1 MNQPTI
7 VVAKLDDAKLKASID
22 QMVNDLNIGLNKMT
36 ENTDAAVTKMQ
47 KSLQSVG
54 NIKFGSGGSDGDSSK
69 QVRENNKVTKSVDNM
84 TAAYDSFLS
93 VLQKSGRT
101 ESGFIKNFNAQDLA
115 TLKFALRDLEAEYT
129 KINREGG
136 GLATEKRSAELR
148 EQIAQVGKFAE
159 TYENAFNA
167 MSKVERSQS
176 TSAAAQKFAK
186 EWTDNIDK
194 VDSRLIQL
202 RKYFSDLEKMSTRE
216 IRVAFANALKMP
228 AGNIDEIA
236 DKLMAL
242 QIIMQHLHGT
252 EILSPSQIANGNK
265 QINELVNLLETQL
278 SLQKSINS
286 QSEREPA
293 FIDAIKQYR
302 EGLRAAAAEA
312 KAAISGNPMFG
323 QYLYSDSSN
332 ITGKSY
338 TGIIYAENDA
348 RAKGLTIEE
357 QILQVVKQK
366 HEAEKMH
373 LSTQQQVT
381 SQIQQQV
388 QTQQQGINASV
399 KKTFAEYEDFRS
411 AIAAVLQLERDE
423 VTLADSQ
430 NASYKALSLTLKQ
443 LTAAY
448 ENLGA
453 ESRKSE
459 NAGALLASL
468 HEVQRAMQEIRSE
481 MSRPISLQSALGLPE
496 TTLDDITYKIKMLRA
511 YAQGVNTETSN
522 GQSEITKVSDTIDA
536 LSEKVKNLQKT
547 TKQTVSDANSKAFE
561 TIAKKQE
568 DTIGQVGA
576 KIKELKSHLNDLQKQ
591 PVLDDKAI
599 KRAED
604 ALEKLYKKSQK
615 LNDINPTR
623 TNVNK
628 ALKMSEKS
636 LDEIAQKI
644 QRLSSIRMYL
654 NVGSQK
660 AEIEDI
666 NKALER
672 LRQEQSKI
680 LGQNKNMLASNN
692 ALARSFNY
700 MKNRLAF
707 YLTVG
712 ASTQFIKNLI
722 EVRSQYEMNERALG
736 ILLDSASRGTRIFKE
751 LSEMSLVSPYTLI
764 ELSNA
769 AKQLTAYDIAAKDVV
784 DTTRRL
790 ADMASA
796 VGVPVERLTYALGQI
811 KAYGYLNSRDARMFA
826 NAGIPLV
833 RELAN
838 YYSELRNKMVSTA
851 DVYDMMKKKAIDYN
865 DVMNVVNKMTDEGGK
880 FFDFQ
885 AKMADTLKVRLAN
898 LTLAW
903 NNMLNDIGKDSQG
916 LLTSSIKGLANL
928 FKHWR
933 EFSRILQ
940 TVIVAFGVYKA
951 AQTLTLTMGAK
962 QTKTLAKSFIG
973 FVSSIDSGATA
984 MAAFRS
990 VLMSIPFTAVATALA
1005 TLISYFWLFNNSS
1018 DKMKEELDNI
1028 RNAFDGVRQEIVKS
1042 FADAI
1047 KTDNIGTQLNKLRD
1061 ILELAESELHV
1072 TIPINLEDVDE
1083 KNIKAKLKEAKAFID
1098 EYLNFSQTFAE
1109 AAAGSELNTVFNE
1122 FGQKARSVY
1131 TSVTESVNTVI
1142 VALQD
1147 LKDAGKATDDEIRIL
1162 NELLSGQ
1169 SEDESRIEYLQRL
1182 VSLYEKLGLIGK
1194 VSETSAYGMSGT
1206 YSNISKLQNQQM
1218 QALENLGIKNK
1229 EVFSNMLN
1237 DVQGYYKYSTFAGY
1251 EFEQQVMRVAQKI
1264 DIRNIPEEQRT
1275 VKLSAAINEEASQN
1289 NWNQF
1294 EKEFARQVANEKFGT
1309 NITISD
1315 DSKKSAETELQEW
1328 QKKQQKWMD
1337 DHGLKI
1343 TLSFQTNDT
1352 EVSYAKRM
1360 LQEAKDA
1367 AEEYQTQLRKLQ
1379 RGTGSQ
1385 DAVDK
1390 ALKSR
1395 NEARQKYFAAGGDM
1409 SQLDKKEN
1417 AARKKA
1423 AKEAE
1428 SELQKALKNELQLI
1442 EKVRSNYKELT
1453 KAGVTHAEAISSAI
1467 SGYDKSVTNINAV
1480 LKKYGV
1486 GLDLSKFAGNN
1497 NPHALLAML
1506 QKQLD
1511 TLKGKA
1517 KPSEIQALEV
1527 EIQKVKLDVDKFD
1540 TTQITDA
1547 LNRELGNIK
1556 DEYELALELDANPEL
1571 GDMFANIFGI
1581 DTDALP
1587 QTFAEAFDK
1596 ANKVAMQKLQELKV
1610 SIDSFDLM
1618 STVIKPDEN
1627 GQWMGLAYN
1636 SDAVQKLVAAQKEW
1650 RDMYKKNLESTEKML
1665 DDYVK
1670 KYGDYSDKMAAIE
1683 ANRLAQ
1689 IKELNNVY
1697 YTEEMRR
1704 SQDYVTKLNAIN
1716 AGAEHDK
1723 GQVKWDEFK
1732 NSSLYVT
1739 MFENL
1744 EYASTK
1750 TLEAIHQ
1757 KLEELKGDWKQ
1768 LTPEQLKTIT
1778 DKYLQIETQL
1788 SKRNPFKGLI
1798 KNAKEYAKAVGSTGK
1813 QAQERFRTA
1822 QKQYD
1827 EEKEVVAALKKQ
1839 KETLESANQ
1848 TKTEQYKIVIDSLAL
1863 EETEL
1868 ETRKKELAAAQKLVE
1883 KYDLMR
1889 KIFKSQTSSVAAMLN
1904 KVSANLQGLGEFRDT
1919 LNSLFGVDGSKGE
1932 TVLGHNLDG
1941 VIDGLSKAG
1950 QAMSSIVSSATSG
1963 NVFGVLS
1970 GTVNLF
1976 AGIGDSISSIFGGG
1990 AAKTRKLN
1998 REINNSIEN
2007 VRKLSLAYK
2016 DLERAVETEMGSA
2029 ELQARRQEMVNKEAQ
2044 LRELQRQKQLES
2056 EKRSKDRDDDRI
2068 KELESSIKDLQIE
2081 LAEMADEI
2089 AATLLGSK
2097 VKDAAEEFVSTW
2109 VDAWRAGED
2118 TMAAIDS
2125 KFDDMIDNMIM
2136 KSVASR
2142 VVANRLQKIWD
2153 TVDEITSDN
2162 SEGGVSVTM
2171 NELQRI
2177 KDLIGD
2183 KSISEAINDDLKAL
2197 YGALGIAYGSNAE
2210 KSLSAL
2216 QQGISGITED
2226 QAGALEAYWN
2236 INTQQQFVH
2245 TDLLTQIRDIIV
2257 GFDLDIHLD
2266 VMSQMLL
2273 QLQNSYILM
2282 QSMAAMMDNWTVPAG
2297 NGIRVELLS

>member
-1 MNQPTI
+1 MVNQPTI
-7 VVAKLDDAKLKASID
+7 VVANLDDAKLKASID
-22 QMVNDLNIGLNKMT
+22 RMVNDLNAGLNKMT
-36 ENTDAAVTKMQ
+36 ANTNAAVRKMQ
-47 KSLQSVG
+47 ASLQSVG
-54 NIKFGSGGSDGDSSK
+54 NVKFGIINEDGGSARRRAKENDVEAQS
-69 QVRENNKVTKSVDNM
+69 VRQKASALKDEAS
-84 TAAYDSFLS
+84 AYDQLAASKERSTRKKGIEYMSIPSDVQEGLTYLINLNKD
-93 VLQKSGRT
+93 VD
-101 ESGFIKNFNAQDLA
+101 AQLDVI
-115 TLKFALRDLEAEYT
+115 LRKEQ
-129 KINREGG
+129 
-136 GLATEKRSAELR
+136 EL
-148 EQIAQVGKFAE
+148 IAQKE
-159 TYENAFNA
+159 KE
-167 MSKVERSQS
+167 
-176 TSAAAQKFAK
+176 AQ
-186 EWTDNIDK
+186 I
-194 VDSRLIQL
+194 
-202 RKYFSDLEKMSTRE
+202 TRE
-216 IRVAFANALKMP
+216 IASQKGVTSEERR
-228 AGNIDEIA
+228 
-236 DKLMAL
+236 L
-242 QIIMQHLHGT
+242 QIESTTNEALRKSR
-252 EILSPSQIANGNK
+252 EILREISAESNTSNK
-265 QINELVNLLETQL
+265 SFVAKLESADRLTRKLKDLKTQYGELNYAQRNSDAGVQL
-278 SLQKSINS
+278 AQNIRIVSRELQKLQAQMNRPANLKEAMGL
-286 QSEREPA
+286 SE
-293 FIDAIKQYR
+293 K
-302 EGLRAAAAEA
+302 
-312 KAAISGNPMFG
+312 
-323 QYLYSDSSN
+323 
-332 ITGKSY
+332 
-338 TGIIYAENDA
+338 
-348 RAKGLTIEE
+348 
-357 QILQVVKQK
+357 
-366 HEAEKMH
+366 
-373 LSTQQQVT
+373 
-381 SQIQQQV
+381 
-388 QTQQQGINASV
+388 
-399 KKTFAEYEDFRS
+399 
-411 AIAAVLQLERDE
+411 
-423 VTLADSQ
+423 
-430 NASYKALSLTLKQ
+430 
-443 LTAAY
+443 
-448 ENLGA
+448 
-453 ESRKSE
+453 
-459 NAGALLASL
+459 
-468 HEVQRAMQEIRSE
+468 
-481 MSRPISLQSALGLPE
+481 
-496 TTLDDITYKIKMLRA
+496 TLDDIAYKIRQLQSYRSGIQIFDQNGNTLK
-511 YAQGVNTETSN
+511 QGKK
-522 GQSEITKVSDTIDA
+522 EIQDVTN
-536 LSEKVKNLQKT
+536 E
-547 TKQTVSDANSKAFE
+547 
-561 TIAKKQE
+561 
-568 DTIGQVGA
+568 
-576 KIKELKSHLNDLQKQ
+576 
-591 PVLDDKAI
+591 I
-599 KRAED
+599 KR
-604 ALEKLYKKSQK
+604 LE
-615 LNDINPTR
+615 
-623 TNVNK
+623 
-628 ALKMSEKS
+628 
-636 LDEIAQKI
+636 
-644 QRLSSIRMYL
+644 
-654 NVGSQK
+654 
-660 AEIEDI
+660 
-666 NKALER
+666 
-672 LRQEQSKI
+672 QEQRKLIGGNSNLI
-680 LGQNKNMLASNN
+680 SSNN

-707 YLTVG
+707 YFTVG
-712 ASTQFIKNLI
+712 ASTQFVKQLI

-736 ILLDSASRGTRIFKE
+736 ILLNSASRGTRIFNE
-751 LSEMSLVSPYTLI
+751 LSQMSLISPYTLI

-951 AQTLTLTMGAK
+951 VQTLTLTMGVK
-962 QTKTLAKSFIG
+962 QIKTLAISFIG
-973 FVSSIDSGATA
+973 FVSSINSGATA

-990 VLMSIPFTAVATALA
+990 VLMSIPFTAIATALA

-1018 DKMKEELDNI
+1018 DKVKNELDDI
-1028 RNAFDGVRQEIVKS
+1028 RNAFDGVRQEITKT

-1047 KTDNIGTQLNKLRD
+1047 RTDNIGTQLNKLRD

-1169 SEDESRIEYLQRL
+1169 KEDEARIEYLQRL

-1206 YSNISKLQNQQM
+1206 YSNIAKLQNQQM
-1218 QALENLGIKNK
+1218 QTLENLGIKNK

-1237 DVQGYYKYSTFAGY
+1237 DVQDYYKYSTFAGY

-1264 DIRNIPEEQRT
+1264 DISNIPEEQRT
-1275 VKLSAAINEEASQN
+1275 VKLSAAINQEASLN

-1294 EKEFARQVANEKFGT
+1294 EKEFARQVANQKFGT

-1315 DSKKSAETELQEW
+1315 DSKKSSESELQEW

-1337 DHGLKI
+1337 DHGIKV
-1343 TLSFQTNDT
+1343 TLTFQTNDT
-1352 EVSYAKRM
+1352 EISYAKRM

-1367 AEEYQTQLRKLQ
+1367 AEEYQTQLRKLE

-1385 DAVDK
+1385 EAVDK
-1390 ALKSR
+1390 ALKSK

-1409 SQLDKKEN
+1409 TQLDKKEN
-1417 AARKKA
+1417 AAAKKTR
-1423 AKEAE
+1423 KEAE
-1428 SELQKALKNELQLI
+1428 TELQKALKEELQLI
-1442 EKVRSNYKELT
+1442 EKVRSAYKELT
-1453 KAGVTHAEAISSAI
+1453 KAGVTHSEAIESSI
-1467 SGYDKSVTNINAV
+1467 SGYEKSVANINGV
-1480 LKKYGV
+1480 LKKYGLE
-1486 GLDLSKFAGNN
+1486 LDLSKFAGIS
-1497 NPHALLAML
+1497 NPHEILAML

-1511 TLKGKA
+1511 ALTGKA
-1517 KPSEIQALEV
+1517 KPAEIQALEV
-1527 EIQKVKLDVDKFD
+1527 EIKKINLDVEKFD
-1540 TTQITDA
+1540 ATKITDG
-1547 LNRELGNIK
+1547 LKNELGKVK

-1571 GDMFANIFGI
+1571 GDMFAEMFGI

-1610 SIDSFDLM
+1610 NIGNFDLM
-1618 STVIKPDEN
+1618 STVIKPDEE
-1627 GQWMGLAYN
+1627 GKWMGLAYD
-1636 SDAVQKLVAAQKEW
+1636 STAVQELVKAQKEW
-1650 RDMYKKNLESTEKML
+1650 RDMYRKNLESTEKML

-1670 KYGDYSDKMAAIE
+1670 KYGDYSDKIAEIE
-1683 ANRLAQ
+1683 AYRLSRL
-1689 IKELNNVY
+1689 KELNNAY
-1697 YTEEMRR
+1697 YTDEMKR
-1704 SQDYVTKLNAIN
+1704 SQEYKAKLNAIN
-1716 AGAEHDK
+1716 TGADREK
-1723 GQVKWDEFK
+1723 GQAKWEEFK
-1732 NSSLYVT
+1732 NSTLYIT

-1750 TLEAIHQ
+1750 TLEAIHS
-1757 KLEELKGDWKQ
+1757 KLEELKGELNT
-1768 LTPEQLKTIT
+1768 LTPEQLKQVT
-1778 DKYLQIETQL
+1778 DQYLKIEQQL
-1788 SKRNPFKGLI
+1788 MKRNPFKGLL
-1798 KNAKEYAKAVGSTGK
+1798 KNAKEYAKAIGSSGK
-1813 QAQERFRTA
+1813 AAQRQFSIA
-1822 QKQYD
+1822 QDRYNKQVELVAGMK
-1827 EEKEVVAALKKQ
+1827 EEKKQMEANNDTQNDYYRQLVAALAVEDKN
-1839 KETLESANQ
+1839 LEA
-1848 TKTEQYKIVIDSLAL
+1848 
-1863 EETEL
+1863 
-1868 ETRKKELAAAQKLVE
+1868 RKKELIAAHKLVE
-1883 KYDLMR
+1883 SYDLMR
-1889 KIFKSQTSSVAAMLN
+1889 KIFKQQASSIGATI
-1904 KVSANLQGLGEFRDT
+1904 KIIGDNLQGIAQFRDT
-1919 LNSLFGVDGSKGE
+1919 LNSLFGIDASKGE
-1932 TVLGHNLDG
+1932 TLLGHNLDG
-1941 VIDGLSKAG
+1941 VIDGLSKTG
-1950 QAMSSIVSSATSG
+1950 QAMSQIVDSATSG
-1963 NVFGVLS
+1963 NVFGVV
-1970 GTVNLF
+1970 GGVVNVF
-1976 AGIGDSISSIFGGG
+1976 AGIGDSIASIFGGG
-1990 AAKTRKLN
+1990 SAKTKKLN
-1998 REINNSIEN
+1998 AEINKSVEV

-2029 ELQARRQEMVNKEAQ
+2029 ELQARRQEMANKAAQ
-2044 LRELQRQKQLES
+2044 LRELQRQKRLES

-2081 LAEMADEI
+2081 LQEMADEI

-2118 TMAAIDS
+2118 TMAALNG

-2153 TVDEITSDN
+2153 AVDQVTDER
-2162 SEGGVSVTM
+2162 SEGGASVTM

-2183 KSISEAINDDLKAL
+2183 KSIREAIDEDLKAL
-2197 YGALGIAYGSNAE
+2197 YSALGIAYGSGADKE
-2210 KSLSAL
+2210 LSAL

-2257 GFDLDIHLD
+2257 GFDLDIQLG

>member
-1 MNQPTI
+1 MANPTI
-7 VVAKLDDAKLKASID
+7 VVANLDDTKLKESID
-22 QMVNDLNIGLNKMT
+22 KMVKNLDEQLLNMMLS
-36 ENTDAAVTKMQ
+36 TDTAVKYMQ

-54 NIKFGSGGSDGDSSK
+54 DIKFGITNGDGGSARRRAKENDVEAQS
-69 QVRENNKVTKSVDNM
+69 VRQKASALKDEAS
-84 TAAYDSFLS
+84 AYDQLAASKERSTRKKGIEYMSIPSDVQEGLTYLINLNKD
-93 VLQKSGRT
+93 VD
-101 ESGFIKNFNAQDLA
+101 AQLDVI
-115 TLKFALRDLEAEYT
+115 LRKEQ
-129 KINREGG
+129 
-136 GLATEKRSAELR
+136 EL
-148 EQIAQVGKFAE
+148 IAQKE
-159 TYENAFNA
+159 KE
-167 MSKVERSQS
+167 
-176 TSAAAQKFAK
+176 AQ
-186 EWTDNIDK
+186 I
-194 VDSRLIQL
+194 
-202 RKYFSDLEKMSTRE
+202 TRE
-216 IRVAFANALKMP
+216 IASQKGVTSEERR
-228 AGNIDEIA
+228 
-236 DKLMAL
+236 L
-242 QIIMQHLHGT
+242 QIESTTNEALRKSR
-252 EILSPSQIANGNK
+252 EILREISAESNTSNK
-265 QINELVNLLETQL
+265 SFVAKLESADRLTKKLKDLKAQYGELNYAQRNSDAGVQL
-278 SLQKSINS
+278 AQNIRIVSRELQKLQAQMNRPANLKEAMGL
-286 QSEREPA
+286 SE
-293 FIDAIKQYR
+293 K
-302 EGLRAAAAEA
+302 
-312 KAAISGNPMFG
+312 
-323 QYLYSDSSN
+323 
-332 ITGKSY
+332 
-338 TGIIYAENDA
+338 
-348 RAKGLTIEE
+348 
-357 QILQVVKQK
+357 
-366 HEAEKMH
+366 
-373 LSTQQQVT
+373 
-381 SQIQQQV
+381 
-388 QTQQQGINASV
+388 
-399 KKTFAEYEDFRS
+399 
-411 AIAAVLQLERDE
+411 
-423 VTLADSQ
+423 
-430 NASYKALSLTLKQ
+430 
-443 LTAAY
+443 
-448 ENLGA
+448 
-453 ESRKSE
+453 
-459 NAGALLASL
+459 
-468 HEVQRAMQEIRSE
+468 
-481 MSRPISLQSALGLPE
+481 
-496 TTLDDITYKIKMLRA
+496 TLDDIAYKIRQLQSYRSGIQIFDQNGNTLK
-511 YAQGVNTETSN
+511 QGKR
-522 GQSEITKVSDTIDA
+522 EIQEV
-536 LSEKVKNLQKT
+536 
-547 TKQTVSDANSKAFE
+547 ANE
-561 TIAKKQE
+561 I
-568 DTIGQVGA
+568 
-576 KIKELKSHLNDLQKQ
+576 N
-591 PVLDDKAI
+591 
-599 KRAED
+599 R
-604 ALEKLYKKSQK
+604 LEKEQRK
-615 LNDINPTR
+615 LIGGNSNLI
-623 TNVNK
+623 
-628 ALKMSEKS
+628 S
-636 LDEIAQKI
+636 
-644 QRLSSIRMYL
+644 
-654 NVGSQK
+654 
-660 AEIEDI
+660 
-666 NKALER
+666 
-672 LRQEQSKI
+672 
-680 LGQNKNMLASNN
+680 SNN

-707 YLTVG
+707 YFTVG
-712 ASTQFIKNLI
+712 ASTQFVKQLI

-736 ILLDSASRGTRIFKE
+736 ILLNSASRGTRIFNE
-751 LSEMSLVSPYTLI
+751 LSQMSLISPYTLI

-951 AQTLTLTMGAK
+951 VQTLTLTMGVK
-962 QTKTLAKSFIG
+962 QIKTLAISFIG
-973 FVSSIDSGATA
+973 FVSSINSGATA

-1018 DKMKEELDNI
+1018 DKVNEDLKNI
-1028 RNAFDGVRQEIVKS
+1028 RSAFDGVHQEITKT

-1047 KTDNIGTQLNKLRD
+1047 RTDNIGTQLNKLRD

-1169 SEDESRIEYLQRL
+1169 KEDEARIEYLQRL

-1206 YSNISKLQNQQM
+1206 YSNIAKLQNQQM
-1218 QALENLGIKNK
+1218 QTLENLGIKNK

-1237 DVQGYYKYSTFAGY
+1237 DVQDYYKYSTFAGY

-1264 DIRNIPEEQRT
+1264 DISNIPEEQRT
-1275 VKLSAAINEEASQN
+1275 VKLSAAINQEASLN

-1294 EKEFARQVANEKFGT
+1294 EKEFARQVANQKFGT

-1315 DSKKSAETELQEW
+1315 DSKKSSESELQEW

-1337 DHGLKI
+1337 DHGIKV
-1343 TLSFQTNDT
+1343 TLTFQTNDT

-1367 AEEYQTQLRKLQ
+1367 AEEYQTQLRKLE

-1390 ALKSR
+1390 ALKSK

-1409 SQLDKKEN
+1409 TQLDKKEN
-1417 AARKKA
+1417 AAAKKA
-1423 AKEAE
+1423 RKEAE
-1428 SELQKALKNELQLI
+1428 TELQKALKEELQLI
-1442 EKVRSNYKELT
+1442 EKVRSAYKELT
-1453 KAGVTHAEAISSAI
+1453 KAGVTHAEAIESSI
-1467 SGYDKSVTNINAV
+1467 SGYEKSVANINGV
-1480 LKKYGV
+1480 LKKYGLE
-1486 GLDLSKFAGNN
+1486 LDLSKFAGIS
-1497 NPHALLAML
+1497 NPHEILVML

-1511 TLKGKA
+1511 ALTGKA
-1517 KPSEIQALEV
+1517 KPAEIQALEV
-1527 EIQKVKLDVDKFD
+1527 EIKKINLDVEKFD
-1540 TTQITDA
+1540 ATKITDG
-1547 LNRELGNIK
+1547 LKNELGKVK

-1571 GDMFANIFGI
+1571 GDMFAEMFGI

-1610 SIDSFDLM
+1610 SIGNFDIM
-1618 STVIKPDEN
+1618 STVIKPDEE
-1627 GQWMGLAYN
+1627 GKWMGLAYD
-1636 SDAVQKLVAAQKEW
+1636 STAVQELVKAQKEW
-1650 RDMYKKNLESTEKML
+1650 RDLYRKNLESTEKML

-1670 KYGDYSDKMAAIE
+1670 KYGDYSDKMAEIE
-1683 ANRLAQ
+1683 AKRLAQ
-1689 IKELNNVY
+1689 MKELNNAY
-1697 YTEEMRR
+1697 YTEEMKN
-1704 SQDYVTKLNAIN
+1704 SQEYKAKANAIN
-1716 AGAEHDK
+1716 ASAERDK
-1723 GQVKWDEFK
+1723 GQAKWDEFK
-1732 NSSLYVT
+1732 NSTLYIT

-1788 SKRNPFKGLI
+1788 SKRNPFKGLV
-1798 KNAKEYAKAVGSTGK
+1798 KNAKEYSKAVGASGK
-1813 QAQERFRTA
+1813 KAQENLKRVQDEYDTSEKLLTTLKSEA
-1822 QKQYD
+1822 KQMEANNMTKNIAYKVLMMTINAE
-1827 EEKEVVAALKKQ
+1827 EEKVKKLKEELKKAS
-1839 KETLESANQ
+1839 E
-1848 TKTEQYKIVIDSLAL
+1848 
-1863 EETEL
+1863 
-1868 ETRKKELAAAQKLVE
+1868 LVE
-1883 KYDLMR
+1883 KYDLIR
-1889 KIFKSQTSSVAAMLN
+1889 KIFKNQTSSITAMVKLIGE
-1904 KVSANLQGLGEFRDT
+1904 NLQGLGQFRDT
-1919 LNSLFGVDGSKGE
+1919 LNSLFGIDSSKGE
-1932 TVLGHNLDG
+1932 TLLGHNLDG

-1950 QAMSSIVSSATSG
+1950 QSMSQIVDSATSG
-1963 NVFGVLS
+1963 NVFGVV
-1970 GTVNLF
+1970 GGVVNVF
-1976 AGIGDSISSIFGGG
+1976 AGIGDSIASIFGDG
-1990 AAKTRKLN
+1990 AARTKRIN
-1998 REINNSIEN
+1998 EEINKSVER
-2007 VRKLSLAYK
+2007 VHKLSLAYK
-2016 DLERAVETEMGSA
+2016 DLERAVEVGMGSA
-2029 ELQARRQEMVNKEAQ
+2029 ELQARRQEMVNKAAQ

-2068 KELESSIKDLQIE
+2068 KELESAIKDLQIE
-2081 LAEMADEI
+2081 LKEMADEI

-2118 TMAAIDS
+2118 TMAALNG

-2153 TVDEITSDN
+2153 TVDAITSDN

-2183 KSISEAINDDLKAL
+2183 KSIREAIDEDLKAL
-2197 YGALGIAYGSNAE
+2197 YGALGIAYGSGADKE
-2210 KSLSAL
+2210 LSAL

-2257 GFDLDIHLD
+2257 GFDLDIQLG

>member
-1 MNQPTI
+1 MANQPTI
-7 VVAKLDDAKLKASID
+7 VVANLDDAKLKASID
-22 QMVNDLNIGLNKMT
+22 EMVKNLNDGLNRMT
-36 ENTDAAVTKMQ
+36 DNTDAAVKKMQ

-54 NIKFGSGGSDGDSSK
+54 NIKFGSNGDSSK
-69 QVRENNKVTKSVDNM
+69 QVQENNKVTQSVNNM
-84 TAAYDSFLS
+84 TTAYDSFLS

-101 ESGFIKNFNAQDLA
+101 ESGFIKNFNAQDLV

-148 EQIAQVGKFAE
+148 EQIVQVGRFVE

-194 VDSRLIQL
+194 VDYRLIQL

-228 AGNIDEIA
+228 SGNIDEIA

-242 QIIMQHLHGT
+242 QIIMKHLHGT

-265 QINELVNLLETQL
+265 QINELVHLLETQL

-293 FIDAIKQYR
+293 FLDAIKQYR

-312 KAAISGNPMFG
+312 KAFISANPMMG
-323 QYLYSDSSN
+323 KYLYSDQSN
-332 ITGKSY
+332 ITGKAY

-366 HEAEKMH
+366 HEAEKMY

-388 QTQQQGINASV
+388 QTQQQGVNTNV
-399 KKTFAEYEDFRS
+399 KKTFAEYEDLRS
-411 AIAAVLQLERDE
+411 AIAAVLQLEQHE
-423 VTLADSQ
+423 VTLSESQ

-443 LTAAY
+443 LTSAY
-448 ENLGA
+448 ESLGA

-468 HEVQRAMQEIRSE
+468 QEVQRVMQQIRSE
-481 MSRPISLQSALGLPE
+481 MSRPTSLQNALGLPE
-496 TTLDDITYKIKMLRA
+496 TTIDDITYKIKMLRA

-522 GQSEITKVSDTIDA
+522 GQSEITKISDTIDV

-547 TKQTVSDANSKAFE
+547 TKQTASDTNSKAFE
-561 TIAKKQE
+561 TIAKQQE
-568 DTIGQVGA
+568 ETVGQVGA
-576 KIKELKSHLNDLQKQ
+576 KIKVLKSHLDDLRKQ

-615 LNDINPTR
+615 LNDIKPTR

-680 LGQNKNMLASNN
+680 LGQNKDMLASNN
-692 ALARSFNY
+692 ALVRSFNY

-707 YLTVG
+707 YFTVG
-712 ASTQFIKNLI
+712 ASTQFVKQLI

-736 ILLDSASRGTRIFKE
+736 ILLNSASRGTRIFNE
-751 LSEMSLVSPYTLI
+751 LSQMSLISPYTLI

-951 AQTLTLTMGAK
+951 VQTLTLTMGVK
-962 QTKTLAKSFIG
+962 QIKTLAISFIG
-973 FVSSIDSGATA
+973 FVSSINSGATA

-1018 DKMKEELDNI
+1018 DKVNEDLKNI
-1028 RNAFDGVRQEIVKS
+1028 RSAFDGVHQEITKT

-1047 KTDNIGTQLNKLRD
+1047 RTDNIGTQLNKLRD

-1169 SEDESRIEYLQRL
+1169 KEDEARIEYLQRL

-1206 YSNISKLQNQQM
+1206 YSNIAKLQNQQM
-1218 QALENLGIKNK
+1218 QTLENLGIKNK

-1237 DVQGYYKYSTFAGY
+1237 DVQDYYKYSTFAGY

-1264 DIRNIPEEQRT
+1264 DISNIPEEQRT
-1275 VKLSAAINEEASQN
+1275 VKLSAAINQEASLN

-1294 EKEFARQVANEKFGT
+1294 EKEFARQVANQKFGT

-1315 DSKKSAETELQEW
+1315 DSKKSSESELQEW

-1337 DHGLKI
+1337 DHGIKV
-1343 TLSFQTNDT
+1343 TLTFQTNDT

-1367 AEEYQTQLRKLQ
+1367 AEEYQTQLRKLE

-1390 ALKSR
+1390 ALKSK

-1409 SQLDKKEN
+1409 TQLDKKEN
-1417 AARKKA
+1417 AAAKKA
-1423 AKEAE
+1423 RKEAE
-1428 SELQKALKNELQLI
+1428 TELQKALKEELQLI
-1442 EKVRSNYKELT
+1442 EKVRSAYKELT
-1453 KAGVTHAEAISSAI
+1453 KAGVTHAEAIESSI
-1467 SGYDKSVTNINAV
+1467 SGYEKSVANINGV
-1480 LKKYGV
+1480 LKKYGLE
-1486 GLDLSKFAGNN
+1486 LDLSKFAGIS
-1497 NPHALLAML
+1497 NPHEILAML

-1511 TLKGKA
+1511 ALTGKA
-1517 KPSEIQALEV
+1517 KPAEIQALEV
-1527 EIQKVKLDVDKFD
+1527 EIKKINLDVEKFD
-1540 TTQITDA
+1540 ATKITDG
-1547 LNRELGNIK
+1547 LKNELGKVK

-1571 GDMFANIFGI
+1571 GDMFAEMFGI

-1610 SIDSFDLM
+1610 SIGNFDIM
-1618 STVIKPDEN
+1618 STVIKPDEE
-1627 GQWMGLAYN
+1627 GKWMGLAYD
-1636 SDAVQKLVAAQKEW
+1636 STAVQELVKAQKEW
-1650 RDMYKKNLESTEKML
+1650 RDLYRKNLESTEKML

-1670 KYGDYSDKMAAIE
+1670 KYGDYSDKIAEIE
-1683 ANRLAQ
+1683 ADRLENL
-1689 IKELNNVY
+1689 KKLNEAY
-1697 YTEEMRR
+1697 YTEEMR
-1704 SQDYVTKLNAIN
+1704 KLPEYAAKMNAIN
-1716 AGAEHDK
+1716 EGAKKEEQKVDFE
-1723 GQVKWDEFK
+1723 DFK
-1732 NSSLYVT
+1732 DSRYYT
-1739 MFENL
+1739 MMFENL
-1744 EYASTK
+1744 DYISTK
-1750 TLEAIHQ
+1750 TLRDMRDRLREYIDTA
-1757 KLEELKGDWKQ
+1757 KD
-1768 LTPEQLKTIT
+1768 LTPEQLKTIIT
-1778 DKYLQIETQL
+1778 QYEKIEQKIVKRSPFKTLAKDMKEYFTTSKERKAANNAFKNAQKEYDAQKKVVSELKKKYEQAKANTNTSQSYLDFLKIEIDGENEVLKILKEQLDAAQKKADKY
-1788 SKRNPFKGLI
+1788 NLI
-1798 KNAKEYAKAVGSTGK
+1798 KK
-1813 QAQERFRTA
+1813 
-1822 QKQYD
+1822 
-1827 EEKEVVAALKKQ
+1827 
-1839 KETLESANQ
+1839 
-1848 TKTEQYKIVIDSLAL
+1848 LAL
-1863 EETEL
+1863 EE
-1868 ETRKKELAAAQKLVE
+1868 AAGTAN
-1883 KYDLMR
+1883 
-1889 KIFKSQTSSVAAMLN
+1889 IVAT
-1904 KVSANLQGLGEFRDT
+1904 NLQSLGELRDQF
-1919 LNSLFGVDGSKGE
+1919 NELFGVDASKGE
-1932 TVLGHNLDG
+1932 TLFGHN
-1941 VIDGLSKAG
+1941 IDGMVDGLAKTGQSISK
-1950 QAMSSIVSSATSG
+1950 IISSATNG
-1963 NVFGVLS
+1963 DVFGVV
-1970 GTVNLF
+1970 GGVVGVFT
-1976 AGIGDSISSIFGGG
+1976 GIGDSIASIFGDG
-1990 AAKTRKLN
+1990 AARTKRLN
-1998 REINNSIEN
+1998 KEINESVER
-2007 VRKLSLAYK
+2007 VRQLSMAYK
-2016 DLERAVETEMGSA
+2016 ELEAAVEKEMGAEELRARRAEIANKKQQLAELERQM
-2029 ELQARRQEMVNKEAQ
+2029 
-2044 LRELQRQKQLES
+2044 QLEKS
-2056 EKRSKDRDDDRI
+2056 KRSKDRDDDKIKDYEESIQDIRLEL
-2068 KELESSIKDLQIE
+2068 KEL
-2081 LAEMADEI
+2081 ADDI
-2089 AATLLGSK
+2089 ANTLLGTS
-2097 VKDAAEEFVSTW
+2097 VKDAAEDFVSTW

-2118 TMAAIDS
+2118 TMAALNG

-2153 TVDEITSDN
+2153 AVDQVTDER
-2162 SEGGVSVTM
+2162 SEGGASVTM

-2183 KSISEAINDDLKAL
+2183 KSISEAINEDLKAL
-2197 YGALGIAYGSNAE
+2197 YGALGIAYGSGADKE
-2210 KSLSAL
+2210 LSAL

-2226 QAGALEAYWN
+2226 TAGALEAITN
-2236 INTQQQFVH
+2236 GISQQSYLQS
-2245 TDLLTQIRDIIV
+2245 DLLTQIRDAV
-2257 GFDLDIHLD
+2257 VSMDMDVSLG
-2266 VMSQMLL
+2266 VMSQILL
-2273 QLQNSYILM
+2273 QLQSSYQIQ
-2282 QSMAAMMDNWTVPAG
+2282 QSMLLTMENWTNPSG
-2297 NGIRVELLS
+2297 NAVRVELIS

>member
-1 MNQPTI
+1 MANQPTI
-7 VVAKLDDAKLKASID
+7 VVANLDDAKLKASID
-22 QMVNDLNIGLNKMT
+22 KMVNDLNAGLNKMT
-36 ENTDAAVTKMQ
+36 ANTDAAVAKMQ
-47 KSLQSVG
+47 ASLQSVG
-54 NIKFGSGGSDGDSSK
+54 NIKFGSGGSDGGSSK
-69 QVRENNKVTKSVDNM
+69 RTKKQHEEADAVKQ
-84 TAAYDSFLS
+84 TADAYDKLAQSQQKTSKKKGIEYVSLPS
-93 VLQKSGRT
+93 DVQESLTYLINVNKNVDIQLDSILQKEQAIIAAKEKEAKVSREVAEAQARQQAGISGSSLGWGT
-101 ESGFIKNFNAQDLA
+101 VHDMQKNSGTMKQQAKEVDY
-115 TLKFALRDLEAEYT
+115 LRQ
-129 KINREGG
+129 
-136 GLATEKRSAELR
+136 
-148 EQIAQVGKFAE
+148 QIADILNVKEKDIQKTNIQIG
-159 TYENAFNA
+159 TY
-167 MSKVERSQS
+167 SKL
-176 TSAAAQKFAK
+176 SA
-186 EWTDNIDK
+186 
-194 VDSRLIQL
+194 
-202 RKYFSDLEKMSTRE
+202 Y
-216 IRVAFANALKMP
+216 
-228 AGNIDEIA
+228 
-236 DKLMAL
+236 
-242 QIIMQHLHGT
+242 
-252 EILSPSQIANGNK
+252 
-265 QINELVNLLETQL
+265 
-278 SLQKSINS
+278 
-286 QSEREPA
+286 
-293 FIDAIKQYR
+293 
-302 EGLRAAAAEA
+302 
-312 KAAISGNPMFG
+312 
-323 QYLYSDSSN
+323 
-332 ITGKSY
+332 
-338 TGIIYAENDA
+338 
-348 RAKGLTIEE
+348 
-357 QILQVVKQK
+357 
-366 HEAEKMH
+366 
-373 LSTQQQVT
+373 
-381 SQIQQQV
+381 
-388 QTQQQGINASV
+388 
-399 KKTFAEYEDFRS
+399 
-411 AIAAVLQLERDE
+411 
-423 VTLADSQ
+423 
-430 NASYKALSLTLKQ
+430 LKQ
-443 LTAAY
+443 LQAAY
-448 ENLGA
+448 HGISANRIGREGSDIA
-453 ESRKSE
+453 EEIQR
-459 NAGALLASL
+459 
-468 HEVQRAMQEIRSE
+468 VQRAMQKIQSM
-481 MSRPISLQSALGLPE
+481 MSRPISLKAAMGLDDH
-496 TTLDDITYKIKMLRA
+496 TLDDIAYKMQMLRNYRA
-511 YAQGVNTETSN
+511 GLDFSTVKGKNEIEQVN
-522 GQSEITKVSDTIDA
+522 K
-536 LSEKVKNLQKT
+536 
-547 TKQTVSDANSKAFE
+547 
-561 TIAKKQE
+561 
-568 DTIGQVGA
+568 
-576 KIKELKSHLNDLQKQ
+576 
-591 PVLDDKAI
+591 
-599 KRAED
+599 
-604 ALEKLYKKSQK
+604 ALEKL
-615 LNDINPTR
+615 
-623 TNVNK
+623 
-628 ALKMSEKS
+628 
-636 LDEIAQKI
+636 
-644 QRLSSIRMYL
+644 RL
-654 NVGSQK
+654 
-660 AEIEDI
+660 
-666 NKALER
+666 
-672 LRQEQSKI
+672 EQNKI
-680 LGQNKNMLASNN
+680 LGQNKDMLAANN

-707 YLTVG
+707 YFTVG
-712 ASTQFIKNLI
+712 ASTQFVKNLI

-736 ILLDSASRGTRIFKE
+736 ILLDSASRGTRIFSE

-833 RELAN
+833 RELAK

-916 LLTSSIKGLANL
+916 MLTTTIKGLATV

-933 EFSRILQ
+933 EIFRVLG
-940 TVIVAFGVYKA
+940 TVATTFGVYKA
-951 AQTLTLTMGAK
+951 VQ
-962 QTKTLAKSFIG
+962 
-973 FVSSIDSGATA
+973 
-984 MAAFRS
+984 MAALFFAKAQLPL
-990 VLMSIPFTAVATALA
+990 VVKEYWALA
-1005 TLISYFWLFNNSS
+1005 TSVKSSRDAMQALLITAKAVPFVGWVTAIASIVSYFYLFNKSS
-1018 DKMKEELDNI
+1018 DGVKQKLEEI
-1028 RNAFDGVRQEIVKS
+1028 SNAFDGVRKEATDA
-1042 FADAI
+1042 FAEAI
-1047 KTDNIGTQLNKLRD
+1047 RSDSIGTQLNKLRD
-1061 ILELAESELHV
+1061 MLELAENEMHV
-1072 TIPINLEDVDE
+1072 TIPINLEDVNE
-1083 KNIKAKLKEAKAFID
+1083 SNIKQKLKEAKQFID
-1098 EYLNFSQTFAE
+1098 EYINFSQTFSE
-1109 AAAGSELNTVFNE
+1109 AAAGTKFNELMNE
-1122 FGQKARSVY
+1122 FGSKARSTY
-1131 TSVTESVNTVI
+1131 TNISESINSV
-1142 VALQD
+1142 VAAIQELQD
-1147 LKDAGKATDDEIRIL
+1147 KGKASKRDIEIL
-1162 NELLSGQ
+1162 NELVSGQ
-1169 SEDESRIEYLQRL
+1169 GEDESRIEYLQRL
-1182 VSLYEKLGLIGK
+1182 VRIYEELGLIGQK
-1194 VSETSAYGMSGT
+1194 TVTPKISFFSSSEDNVEELTQRQESA
-1206 YSNISKLQNQQM
+1206 LDR
-1218 QALENLGIKNK
+1218 LGIKNK
-1229 EVFSNMLN
+1229 SVFSNMLV
-1237 DVQGYYKYSTFAGY
+1237 DVQDYYSKSSIAQYQ
-1251 EFEQQVMRVAQKI
+1251 FEQQVMRVAQKI
-1264 DIRNIPEEQRT
+1264 DINKIPAEQRT
-1275 VKLSAAINEEASQN
+1275 LKLNAAINEEASLN

-1294 EKEFARQVANEKFGT
+1294 EKELARQVANKKFGT

-1328 QKKQQKWMD
+1328 QKKQQRWMD

-1367 AEEYQTQLRKLQ
+1367 AEEYQTQLRKLE

-1409 SQLDKKEN
+1409 SLLDKKEN

-1423 AKEAE
+1423 IKEAE

-1467 SGYDKSVTNINAV
+1467 SGYDKSVANINAV
-1480 LKKYGV
+1480 LKKYGI

-1511 TLKGKA
+1511 ALKGKA

-1540 TTQITDA
+1540 TTQITNA

-1581 DTDALP
+1581 DTEALP

-1596 ANKVAMQKLQELKV
+1596 ANKVAMKKLQELKV
-1610 SIDSFDLM
+1610 NIDNFDLM
-1618 STVIKPDEN
+1618 SAAIKPDEN
-1627 GQWMGLAYN
+1627 GQWMGLAYD
-1636 SDAVQKLVAAQKEW
+1636 SDAVQKLVAAQNEW
-1650 RDMYKKNLESTEKML
+1650 RNLYRKNLESTEKML

-1670 KYGDYSDKMAAIE
+1670 KFGDYSDKMAAIE
-1683 ANRLAQ
+1683 AKRLAQ
-1689 IKELNNVY
+1689 MKELNNVY

-1704 SQDYVTKLNAIN
+1704 SQDYITKLNAIN
-1716 AGAEHDK
+1716 AAAENDK

-1732 NSSLYVT
+1732 NSTLYVT

-2007 VRKLSLAYK
+2007 VRKLSLEYK

-2089 AATLLGSK
+2089 AATLLGGK

-2153 TVDEITSDN
+2153 TVDAITSED

-2216 QQGISGITED
+2216 QQGLQGMSED
-2226 QAGALEAYWN
+2226 TAGALEAYMN
-2236 INTQQQFVH
+2236 NVSQQVYLQN
-2245 TDLLTQIRDIIV
+2245 DLLIQIRDV
-2257 GFDLDIHLD
+2257 VLGFDVDIQTATLG
-2266 VMSQMLL
+2266 QILL
-2273 QLQNSYILM
+2273 QLQNSYQVQMSIQNMLEGALNPSGRAFM
-2282 QSMAAMMDNWTVPAG
+2282 
-2297 NGIRVELLS
+2297 VELNS